1 MDLIDRLKLFFRK
14 GGAKVGMVKQLNK
27 ITDDERIAISQSEY
41 DRIDKNMKFYQNK
54 FPKVEFINSN
64 GDKKRRPF
72 YGSELDKKA
81 CERLASI
88 LFNEQCEITSK
99 ASEANNFLVDIL
111 QKNHFNQIF
120 EEKLETAIALG
131 GVAARPYVDEQDNI
145 RIAWAY
151 ADQFYPLRNNTDRIS
166 EAAFSSK
173 TVRTENDKTIYYT
186 LLEFHDWLGPTTYR
200 IVNELYRSE
209 EAEVVGMQVPLD
221 MLYPNMQEEVTFD
234 NIISAPIF
242 AYLKTPGRN
251 SKSLE
256 SPLGLG
262 LADRALTQMM
272 TINEIY
278 DQFYREIKLGKR
290 KIGVP
295 EEYLRPGIEYDQQN
309 HILESRPMIFDTDQD
324 VYFKMRGDA
333 ADGSVGIQNM
343 TPDIRAQQYHDSL
356 DILLRSFEDYV
367 GFSAGTFSLSSTGS
381 ITTATEVVSNNS
393 KTYQTRSSYLT
404 QVEGFIKDLCKAIL
418 QIGSINELYSDNQAR
433 YSGDPD
439 VEINI
444 HFDDGVFVDKDK
456 QKDEERQD
464 MIAGVMPKSQY
475 LMRNYGLSE
484 QEAKK
489 WQMQILD
496 ETPEFSKNAQSEEPE
511 EVE

>member
-1 MDLIDRLKLFFRK
+1 MNIVDRLKILFRK
-14 GGAKVGMVKQLNK
+14 GGVKVGMVKQLNK

-41 DRIDKNMKFYQNK
+41 DRIDKNLKFYQNK
-54 FPKVEFINSN
+54 FPKVEFVNSN
-64 GDKKRRPF
+64 GVKKHRPF

-88 LFNEQCEITSK
+88 LFNEQCEVTSK
-99 ASEANNFLVDIL
+99 DATANTFLVDVL

-131 GVAARPYVDEQDNI
+131 GVAARPYVDEQNNI

-166 EAAFSSK
+166 EAAFVSK
-173 TVRTENDKTIYYT
+173 TIRTENDQLIYYT
-186 LLEFHDWLGPTTYR
+186 LLEFHEWTSPTSYKIT
-200 IVNELYRSE
+200 NELYRSE
-209 EAEVVGMQVPLD
+209 HSDSVGMQVALD
-221 MLYPNMQEEVTFD
+221 ILYPEMQEEVEFD
-234 NIISAPIF
+234 NIVKTPVF
-242 AYLKTPGRN
+242 AYMKTPGAN
-251 SKSLE
+251 NKNLE

-262 LADRALTQMM
+262 LADRALVQMK
-272 TINEIY
+272 TINQIY

-290 KIGVP
+290 KIGIP
-295 EEYLRPGIEYDQQN
+295 EEFLRSEINYNADNSISEGM
-309 HILESRPMIFDTDQD
+309 PMIFDADQD
-324 VYFKMRGDA
+324 VYVKLRGDSA
-333 ADGSVGIQNM
+333 NSGIQNL
-343 TPDIRAQQYHDSL
+343 TADIRASQYHDSL
-356 DILLRSFEDYV
+356 DILLRSFEDHV

-381 ITTATEVVSNNS
+381 IATATEVVSNNS

-418 QIGSINELYSDNQAR
+418 QIASIGELFSDGKAR
-433 YSGDPD
+433 YSGDID
-439 VEINI
+439 AEIES

-464 MIAGVMPKSQY
+464 MVAGVMPKIQY

-484 QEAKK
+484 QEAKQ
-489 WQMQILD
+489 WQEQILA
-496 ETPEFSKNAQSEEPE
+496 ETPEYSKNAQAEEPE